1 MNDAYLELSKKVGEL
16 IESQAR
22 VDRLARALADAW
34 SNGDLSG
41 RAGTTYDRETLVWA
55 TEHLSLI
62 HISEP
67 TRPY

>member
-1 MNDAYLELSKKVGEL
+1 MIDAYLELSKKVGEL

-22 VDRLARALADAW
+22 VDRLARALSDAW

-55 TEHLSLI
+55 TEHVATLDASLGG
-62 HISEP
+62 E
-67 TRPY
+67 